1 MTSSTSSMRR
11 RSLLK
16 AASLSPVAASALAVA
31 SGSAQAQD
39 RKDTLIMAN
48 EFGPNMLDIHGV
60 GANRPSYGVAWN
72 VYDRLMTYGR
82 KKLPDGSMMYDYA
95 KLEPELAERWKMDA
109 DGMGV
114 TFFLRKDAKFHDG
127 TPVTAADVKWSFDRA
142 LAMGGFPQF
151 QMKAGSLEDPAQFK
165 AVDAHTFHVKFPRKD
180 KLSMPDMAV
189 PVASIYNATLAK
201 KNATDKDPWAAEWL
215 KTNAAGGGAY
225 KVVSFKPGQELVF
238 ERFDDWKSGPLP
250 KIKRIIQRD
259 VPSAG
264 NRRALLQRGDI
275 DITYSLPPKDFA
287 DFKGDKGK
295 VKVHSLPVENAL
307 FYLGMSVNK
316 PPFNNL
322 KLRQAIAYAIPYD
335 KIFDAAFYGRGVKM
349 SGGANAAKTPVWPQK
364 HGYTTDLAKAK
375 ALMAESGVA
384 PFETTLSYDL
394 GSATVGEP
402 TAILVQEALAQL
414 GIKLT
419 LNKVPGANWRAALLK
434 KDMPMILNRFGGW
447 LNYPEYFFFWCYH
460 GQNAV
465 FNTMSYQNPVM
476 DKLITNARFAESK
489 PLYDGM
495 VKDMITLAHEEVPR
509 IPLVQ
514 PMMDVAMQP
523 NISGYTY
530 WFMLEP
536 DYRQLVK
543 GAGPAA

>member
-1 MTSSTSSMRR
+1 MHNKQTSLKR

-16 AASLSPVAASALAVA
+16 AAGLTPVAASALAA
-31 SGSAQAQD
+31 GQAHAQD

-48 EFGPNMLDIHGV
+48 EFGPNMLDIHGL

-82 KKLPDGSMMYDYA
+82 KKLPDGNTMYDYG

-114 TFFLRKDAKFHDG
+114 TFSLRKDAKFHDG
-127 TPVTAADVKWSFDRA
+127 TPVTARDVKWSFDRA
-142 LAMGGFPQF
+142 LAMGGFPTF

-165 AVDAHTFHVKFPRKD
+165 VVDDHTFHVKFIRKD

-189 PVASIYNATLAK
+189 PVASIYNSTLAK
-201 KNATDKDPWAAEWL
+201 KHATEKDPWAADWL
-215 KTNAAGGGAY
+215 KTNTAGGGAY
-225 KVVSFKPGQELVF
+225 KVASWKPGQELVL
-238 ERFDDWKSGPLP
+238 ERFDEWKSGPLP
-250 KIKRIIQRD
+250 KIRRIIQRD

-275 DITYSLPPKDFA
+275 DMTYSLPPKDFS
-287 DFKGDKGK
+287 DFAGEKGK
-295 VKVHSLPVENAL
+295 IKVASLPVENAL
-307 FYLGMSVNK
+307 FYLGMNTAR
-316 PPFNNL
+316 PPFNNV
-322 KLRQAIAYAIPYD
+322 KVRQAVAYALPYD
-335 KIFDAAFYGRGVKM
+335 KIFDSAFYGRGIKM
-349 SGGANAAKTPVWPQK
+349 SGGSNDPKVPAWPQP
-364 HGYTTDLAKAK
+364 HGYKTDLAKARQ
-375 ALMAESGVA
+375 LMQESGA
-384 PFETTLSYDL
+384 GAIETTLSYDL
-394 GSATVGEP
+394 GSATVSEP
-402 TAILVQEALAQL
+402 AAILIQEALAQI
-414 GIKLT
+414 GIKLSI
-419 LNKVPGANWRAALLK
+419 NKVPGANWRAALLK
-434 KDMPMILNRFGGW
+434 KDMPMIINRFGGW

-465 FNTMSYQNPVM
+465 FNTMSYQNPTM

-495 VKDMITLAHEEVPR
+495 VKDMVKLANEEVPR

-523 NISGYTY
+523 GITGYTY
-530 WFMLEP
+530 WFHLEP

-543 GAGPAA
+543 A

>member
-1 MTSSTSSMRR
+1 MKHALRSPNRR
-11 RSLLK
+11 TVLK
-16 AASLSPVAASALAVA
+16 AASLTPVAASALATGQA
-31 SGSAQAQD
+31 HAQD
-39 RKDTLIMAN
+39 RKDVLIMAN
-48 EFGPNMLDIHGV
+48 EFGPNMLDIHGL

-72 VYDRLMTYGR
+72 CYDRLMTYGR
-82 KKLPDGSMMYDYA
+82 KKLPDGSMMYDYS

-114 TFFLRKDAKFHDG
+114 TFYLRKDAKFHDG
-127 TPVTAADVKWSFDRA
+127 TPVTADDVKWSFDRA
-142 LAMGGFPQF
+142 LGMGGFPTF
-151 QMKAGSLEDPAQFK
+151 QMKAGSLEEPSQFK
-165 AVDAHTFHVKFPRKD
+165 VVDKHTIHVKFIRKD

-189 PVASIYNATLAK
+189 PVASIYNSTLAR

-215 KTNAAGGGAY
+215 KTNEAGGGAY
-225 KVVSFKPGQELVF
+225 KVASWKPGQELVL

-264 NRRALLQRGDI
+264 NRRALLARGDI
-275 DITYSLPPKDFA
+275 DMTYSLPPKDFS
-287 DFKGDKGK
+287 DFAGDKGK
-295 VKVHSLPVENAL
+295 LKVASLPVENAL
-307 FYLGMSVNK
+307 FYLGMLTSK

-322 KLRQAIAYAIPYD
+322 KLRQAVAYALPYD
-335 KIFDAAFYGRGVKM
+335 KIFESAFYGRGIKM
-349 SGGANAAKTPVWPQK
+349 SGGSNEPKSPVWPIP
-364 HGYTTDLAKAK
+364 HGYKQDIAKARQ
-375 ALMAESGVA
+375 LMTESGVA

-402 TAILVQEALAQL
+402 TAILIQEALAQI
-414 GIKLT
+414 GIKVT

-434 KDMPMILNRFGGW
+434 KDMPMTINRFGGW

-495 VKDMITLAHEEVPR
+495 VKDMIKLAHEEVPR

-523 NISGYTY
+523 NITGYTY
-530 WFMLEP
+530 WFHLEP

-543 GAGPAA
+543 GPVPA

>member
-1 MTSSTSSMRR
+1 MNSPSHSPRR

-16 AASLSPVAASALAVA
+16 AASLTPIAASALATAEAV
-31 SGSAQAQD
+31 AQD

-48 EFGPNMLDIHGV
+48 EFGPNMLDIHGL

-82 KKLPDGSMMYDYA
+82 KKLPDGSMMYDYG

-114 TFFLRKDAKFHDG
+114 TFTLRKGAKFHDG
-127 TPVTAADVKWSFDRA
+127 THVTAHDVKWSYDRA
-142 LAMGGFPQF
+142 LGMGGFPTF
-151 QMKAGSLEDPAQFK
+151 QMKAGSLEDPSQFK
-165 AVDAHTFHVKFPRKD
+165 VIDDLTFHVKFVRKD

-189 PVASIYNATLAK
+189 PVASIYNSTLAK
-201 KNATDKDPWAAEWL
+201 KHATDRDPWAAEWL

-225 KVVSFKPGQELVF
+225 KVVSFKPGQELVL
-238 ERFDDWKSGPLP
+238 ERYDDWKNGPLP
-250 KIKRIIQRD
+250 RVRRIIQRD

-264 NRRALLQRGDI
+264 NRRALLLRGDI
-275 DITYSLPPKDFA
+275 DVTYSLPPKDFA
-287 DFKGDKGK
+287 DFAGDKGK
-295 VKVHSLPVENAL
+295 IKVHSLPVENAL
-307 FYLGMSVNK
+307 FYLGMLSSK
-316 PPFNNL
+316 PPFNNV
-322 KLRQAIAYAIPYD
+322 KLRQAVAWALPYD
-335 KIFDAAFYGRGVKM
+335 KIFDSAFYGRGIKM
-349 SGGANAAKTPVWPQK
+349 SGGSNDPKTPTWPQP
-364 HGYTTDLAKAK
+364 HGYRQDIAKAK

-394 GSATVGEP
+394 GSATVSEP
-402 TAILVQEALAQL
+402 TAILVQEALAQI
-414 GIKLT
+414 GIKT
-419 LNKVPGANWRAALLK
+419 TINKVPGANWRAALLK
-434 KDMPMILNRFGGW
+434 KDMPLILNRFGGW

-460 GQNAV
+460 GQDAV
-465 FNTMSYQNPVM
+465 FNTMSYKNAAL
-476 DKLITNARFAESK
+476 DKTITNARFAESK

-495 VKDMITLAHEEVPR
+495 VKDMIRLVNEEVPR

-523 NISGYTY
+523 NITGYTY
-530 WFMLEP
+530 WFHLEP

-543 GAGPAA
+543 GANPA

>member
-1 MTSSTSSMRR
+1 MKHAPRSPNRR
-11 RSLLK
+11 TVLK
-16 AASLSPVAASALAVA
+16 AASLTPVAATALAA
-31 SGSAQAQD
+31 GQAHAQD
-39 RKDTLIMAN
+39 RKDVLIMAN
-48 EFGPNMLDIHGV
+48 EFGPNMLDIHGL

-72 VYDRLMTYGR
+72 CYDRLMTYGR
-82 KKLPDGSMMYDYA
+82 KKLPDGSMMYDYS

-114 TFFLRKDAKFHDG
+114 TFYLRKDAKFHDG
-127 TPVTAADVKWSFDRA
+127 TPVTADDVKWSFDRA
-142 LAMGGFPQF
+142 LGMGGFPTF
-151 QMKAGSLEDPAQFK
+151 QMKAGSLEEPSQFK
-165 AVDAHTFHVKFPRKD
+165 VVDKHTLHVKFIRKD
-180 KLSMPDMAV
+180 KLSMPDLAV
-189 PVASIYNATLAK
+189 PVASIYNSTLAK
-201 KNATDKDPWAAEWL
+201 KHATDKDPWAAEWL

-225 KVVSFKPGQELVF
+225 KVASWKPGQELVL

-264 NRRALLQRGDI
+264 NRRALLARGDI
-275 DITYSLPPKDFA
+275 DMTYSLPPKDFS
-287 DFKGDKGK
+287 DFAGDKGK
-295 VKVHSLPVENAL
+295 LKVASLPVENAL
-307 FYLGMSVNK
+307 FYLGMLTSK
-316 PPFNNL
+316 PPFNNV
-322 KLRQAIAYAIPYD
+322 KLRQAVAYALPYD
-335 KIFDAAFYGRGVKM
+335 KIFESAFYGRGIKM
-349 SGGANAAKTPVWPQK
+349 SGGSNEPKSPVWPIP
-364 HGYTTDLAKAK
+364 HGYKQDLAKAK
-375 ALMAESGVA
+375 QLMTESGVA

-402 TAILVQEALAQL
+402 TAILIQEALAQI
-414 GIKLT
+414 GIKVT

-434 KDMPMILNRFGGW
+434 KDMPMTINRFGGW

-495 VKDMITLAHEEVPR
+495 VKDMIKLAHEEVPR

-523 NISGYTY
+523 NITGYTY
-530 WFMLEP
+530 WFHLEP

-543 GAGPAA
+543 GPVPA

>member
-1 MTSSTSSMRR
+1 MHNKQPSLKR

-16 AASLSPVAASALAVA
+16 AASLTPVAASALAA
-31 SGSAQAQD
+31 GQAHAQE

-48 EFGPNMLDIHGV
+48 EFGPNMLDIHGL

-82 KKLPDGSMMYDYA
+82 KKLADGSTMYDYG
-95 KLEPELAERWKMDA
+95 KLEPELAERWKMDP

-114 TFFLRKDAKFHDG
+114 TFYLRRDAKFHDG
-127 TPVTAADVKWSFDRA
+127 TPVTAKDVKWSFDRA
-142 LAMGGFPQF
+142 LAMGGFPTF

-165 AVDAHTFHVKFPRKD
+165 VVDDHTFHVKFIRKD

-189 PVASIYNATLAK
+189 PVASIYNSTLAK
-201 KNATDKDPWAAEWL
+201 KNATEKDPWAADWL
-215 KTNAAGGGAY
+215 KTNTAGGGAY
-225 KVVSFKPGQELVF
+225 KVAGWKPGQELVL
-238 ERFDDWKSGPLP
+238 ERFDEWKSGPLP

-275 DITYSLPPKDFA
+275 DMTYSLPPKDFS
-287 DFKGDKGK
+287 DFAGDKGK
-295 VKVHSLPVENAL
+295 IKVASLPVENAL
-307 FYLGMSVNK
+307 FYLGMNTAK
-316 PPFNNL
+316 PPFNNV
-322 KLRQAIAYAIPYD
+322 KVRQAVAYALPYD
-335 KIFDAAFYGRGVKM
+335 KIFDSAFYGRGIKM
-349 SGGANAAKTPVWPQK
+349 SGGSNDPKAPAWPQP
-364 HGYTTDLAKAK
+364 HGYKTDLARAK
-375 ALMAESGVA
+375 QLMQESGVGA
-384 PFETTLSYDL
+384 IETTLSYDL
-394 GSATVGEP
+394 GSATVSEP
-402 TAILVQEALAQL
+402 TAILIQEALAQI
-414 GIKLT
+414 GIKLSI
-419 LNKVPGANWRAALLK
+419 NKVPGANWRAALLK
-434 KDMPMILNRFGGW
+434 KDMPMIVNRFGGW

-465 FNTMSYQNPVM
+465 FNTMSYQNATL

-495 VKDMITLAHEEVPR
+495 VKDMIKFAHEEVPR

-530 WFMLEP
+530 WFHLEP

-543 GAGPAA
+543 A

>member
-1 MTSSTSSMRR
+1 MKTPPVQIKR

-16 AASLSPVAASALAVA
+16 AASLTPIGACALVAGEAA
-31 SGSAQAQD
+31 AQD
-39 RKDTLIMAN
+39 RKDTLVMAN
-48 EFGPNMLDIHGV
+48 EFGPNMLDIHGL

-72 VYDRLMTYGR
+72 AYDRLITYGR
-82 KKLPDGSMMYDYA
+82 KKLPDGNNMYDYT
-95 KLEPELAERWKMDA
+95 KFEPELAERWKMDA

-114 TFFLRKDAKFHDG
+114 TFYLRRNATFHDG
-127 TPVTAADVKWSFDRA
+127 TPVTAKDVKWSFDRA
-142 LAMGGFPQF
+142 LAMGGFPTF

-165 AVDAHTFHVKFPRKD
+165 VVDDHTFYVKFVRKD
-180 KLSMPDMAV
+180 KLSMPDLGV
-189 PVASIYNATLAK
+189 PVASIYNSTLAK
-201 KNATDKDPWAAEWL
+201 KNATEKDPWAADWL

-225 KVVSFKPGQELVF
+225 KVESWKPGQELVYTRF
-238 ERFDDWKSGPLP
+238 EEWKSGPLP

-259 VPSAG
+259 VPAAG

-275 DITYSLPPKDFA
+275 DVTYSLPPKDFA
-287 DFKGDKGK
+287 DFAGDKGK
-295 VKVHSLPVENAL
+295 VKVSSLPVENAL
-307 FYLGMSVNK
+307 FYLGMNAAK
-316 PPFNNL
+316 APFNNV
-322 KLRQAIAYAIPYD
+322 KVRQAVAYALPYD
-335 KIFDAAFYGRGVKM
+335 RMFESAFYGRGIKM
-349 SGGANAAKTPVWPQK
+349 SGGSNDARAPVWPQP
-364 HGYTTDLAKAK
+364 HGYRTDLAKARQ
-375 ALMAESGVA
+375 LMTESGVG
-384 PFETTLSYDL
+384 PIETVLSYDL
-394 GSATVGEP
+394 GSATVSEP
-402 TAILVQEALAQL
+402 CAILVQEALAQI

-419 LNKVPGANWRAALLK
+419 INKVPGANWRAALLK

-465 FNTMSYQNPVM
+465 FNTMSYQNATM

-495 VKDMITLAHEEVPR
+495 VKDMIRLANEEVPR

-530 WFMLEP
+530 WFHLEP

-543 GAGPAA
+543 GPLPA